1 MPFNIIDKPQFLS
14 DLVRLN
20 RDMQNRL
27 IKAIEELEITPDVP
41 RGEVIK
47 KLKHHDHMWRY
58 RVGDYRMVYAVYTE
72 QRLVQLLGVA
82 PRGEIYERFNYKPD
96 EPEYGDYSRL
106 LETALDPN
114 KETTGDWVRYLSQK
128 HPSQQASRTL
138 PYQLSAN
145 QLTQWNVPSQFIS
158 TFHGCKTE
166 DDLLNLEIPQEVL
179 LHVIQCIWP
188 PDISVIVQAPN
199 YAINQPSDLMRYV
212 EGDLVTFLLAL
223 DHDQQKLVDFS
234 LSGPTLIKGGPGSGK
249 STVALYRVGTII
261 RKAIAEKKPV
271 KILFTTYTN
280 ALVTASNQLLKRIL
294 EIEHVATNSEL
305 IKLEVQTLDSIAM
318 RIYTNS
324 SDHPRMSADGD
335 QKYSLISAKAN
346 FQPDGVNQLEKAMIK
361 KAIDGLRDEYL
372 LEEFDWVIEGRG
384 LATLEEYLK
393 VDRVGR
399 GYSFDSKT
407 RKAVWQLY
415 KSSRNFIHRLNQT
428 TWGELRLEAISKILN
443 GDWNEKWDYVFVDEA
458 QDLTPIA
465 LSLAIELC
473 INPKGVFL
481 TADALQSLYNKGFA
495 WKNVHSALNVIGRTR
510 LLKRNYR
517 TTRQIAEAAATLL
530 DNNDAVEDEEA
541 LDQFFVH
548 TGPGPKVFSAQNEDE
563 MFMWLA
569 HEIQVA
575 ARELRLP
582 TASAAILLPS
592 NELARSTANRMNT
605 LGLRTDY
612 MAGKDLNLQSQAT
625 KAITIYSAKG
635 LEFPIIAIPYVEEGF
650 IPRSLPDEHVDDLE
664 KNLKQDL
671 RLLYVG
677 CTRSMR
683 RLLITYRED
692 KVSRFLKNLDGY
704 IWQLCDST
712 WGQD

>member
-1 MPFNIIDKPQFLS
+1 MPFTIIDKPQFLS
-14 DLVRLN
+14 DLVKLN
-20 RDMQNRL
+20 RDMQLRL

-47 KLKHHDHMWRY
+47 KLKHHERMWRY
-58 RVGDYRMVYAVYTE
+58 RIGDYRMVYAVYTE
-72 QRLVQLLGVA
+72 QQRVQLLGVA
-82 PRGEIYERFNYKPD
+82 PRGEIYERFHYKPD
-96 EPEYGDYSRL
+96 EPDYGDYSRF
-106 LETALDPN
+106 LETAIDPDQ
-114 KETTGDWVRYLSQK
+114 ETTADWVKYLSQK
-128 HPSQQASRTL
+128 HPPQQESRTL
-138 PYQLSAN
+138 PYRLTAN
-145 QLTQWNVPSQFIS
+145 QLSQWNVPSQFHS
-158 TFHGCKTE
+158 AFHGCKTE
-166 DDLLNLEIPQEVL
+166 DDLLDLDIPYEVL
-179 LHVIQCIWP
+179 SHVINCIWP
-188 PDISVIVQAPN
+188 PDIGVIVQAPN
-199 YAINQPSDLMRYV
+199 YAINQPSDLMRYI

-223 DHDQQKLVDFS
+223 DEDQQKLVDFS

-261 RKAIAEKKPV
+261 RKAIAEKKPI

-280 ALVTASNQLLKRIL
+280 ALVTASNQMLKRIL
-294 EIEHVATNSEL
+294 EIEHVAINNDL
-305 IKLEVQTLDSIAM
+305 IKLEVQTLDSIAL
-318 RIYTNS
+318 RIYTDS
-324 SDHPRMSADGD
+324 SDRPFMSADGD
-335 QKYSLISAKAN
+335 QKYSLVSAKAN
-346 FQPDGVNQLEKAMIK
+346 FQPEGVNQLENAMIK
-361 KAIDGLRDEYL
+361 KTIDGLRDEYL

-384 LATLEEYLK
+384 LDTLEEYLK

-415 KSSRNFIHRLNQT
+415 KSSRNFIHQLKQI
-428 TWGELRLEAISKILN
+428 TWGELRLEAIAKILN
-443 GDWNEKWDYVFVDEA
+443 GDWNEKWDYVLVDEA

-473 INPKGVFL
+473 TSPKGIFL

-548 TGPGPKVFSAQNEDE
+548 TGPSPKVFCAHNEDE

-582 TASAAILLPS
+582 TASAAILLPT
-592 NELARSTANRMNT
+592 NELARSTANRMNA

-612 MAGKDLNLQSQAT
+612 MAGKDLNLQSQAA
-625 KAITIYSAKG
+625 KAITIFSSKG

-650 IPRSLPDEHVDDLE
+650 IPRSLPYEHVDDLE
-664 KNLKQDL
+664 KHLKQDL

-683 RLLITYRED
+683 RLLITYREE
-692 KVSRFLKNLDGY
+692 KVSRFLRNLDGY
-704 IWQLCDST
+704 IWQLCDSR
-712 WGQD
+712 WGRD